1 MTPKKRTKRSRYR
14 GTHTHGRGAKKKARG
29 KGHRGGV
36 GMAGTGKR
44 GDAKKTLIT
53 KEYGNDYF
61 GTTIRVAG
69 RDTRKVEGV
78 DLRKIVDR
86 LDNLSKKGISKK
98 TKDEWDL
105 DLTGKKVL
113 CTGELKVKL
122 NIKAKS
128 ASKGAIEKI
137 KKSGGKIELTDDVEI
152 KDLKEEKSE

>member
-1 MTPKKRTKRSRYR
+1 MPNKRTKRSRYR

-44 GDAKKTLIT
+44 GDAKKTKIT
-53 KEYGNDYF
+53 KLYGNNYF

-69 RDTRKVEGV
+69 RKDNGVRGV
-78 DLRKIVDR
+78 DLIKVVDR
-86 LDNLSKKGISKK
+86 LKNLSTKGIAKK
-98 TKDEWDL
+98 TKEGWDL
-105 DLTGKKVL
+105 NFSNKKIL

-128 ASKGAIEKI
+128 ASKNAIEKV
-137 KKSGGKIELTDDVEI
+137 KKAGGNIEFKNNVVEI
-152 KDLKEEKSE
+152 KEEKSN